1 MTPSVRVRGFHG
13 SAEASMFSHA
23 GLQRL
28 CGLIVLA
35 AFSTT
40 AAWADSL
47 VLVASQT
54 GQGANDSVRWSQLG
68 ADGTTLGSSSSAT
81 SGGGSTIMLTLGGPS
96 SLVSVACTASPCSW
110 TGAGFTAGDSLI
122 WTSDTGNGGNGPLTL
137 SFSRGM
143 SGVGALIQ
151 ADGPGQFTAQIQAF
165 NGATSLG
172 FFTVASNANGDA
184 AYIGILDQT
193 GANITSVVFSLI
205 ACAGTCTDFAIDTVS
220 LSTAP
225 ATLVSLISSLS
236 PSALGQAVTFTATVK
251 PASGSGIP
259 AGTVTFN
266 DGATALG
273 TGTLNG
279 GTATFVTSGLGAGVH
294 SITAVYGGDANFG
307 GGTSPVLMQTVNKAA
322 SSTSVT
328 SSNNSSNRGAA
339 VTFTATVT
347 SSATGTPT
355 GTVTFQDGAS
365 TLGTGTLSG
374 RRATFTTSGLGTGA
388 HSITAIYSGDANF
401 TGSTSPILT
410 QTIGKAASSTSVF
423 SSNNPSIIGTAVTLT
438 ASVTSPV
445 TGTLTGTV
453 TFQDGTSALGTGT
466 LSGGAATFTI
476 SGLTGGTHSIT
487 AVYSG
492 DASFAGGTSPALMQ
506 TVNKVGDSTSV
517 ASSNNPSIFGSAV
530 TFTATVTSSA
540 TSIPTGTVTFQDGA
554 ATLGTGMLSGGN
566 ATLATSALV
575 GGVHSITA
583 IYGGD
588 ANFANSTSP
597 GLTQTVADFSLSASP
612 TAAAATAGSTSTY
625 AITITPQGGFSQ
637 TISFQCSGAPM
648 LAVCTAPGSVSPT
661 GSSYAPFNITVTTTA
676 QSLVPPGT
684 IVPWPWAGLR
694 IGLTWLL
701 ALVACAILSRVATP
715 RRRYVWQ
722 VSSVAIFVLLLC
734 GGCTGVA
741 GSGSTPKA
749 GTAPGTY
756 TLTLTG
762 TSGSLSHSTMLTLT
776 VK

>member
-1 MTPSVRVRGFHG
+1 MTLRMVTHGAEPLSHRLVSMASRTHRKSWRFSRGSFASLPRLGSTAGIPITAPSLRVQGRSAGRLFGDRDLRLRRSPWVRIAETQQRNKGRNMTPSVRVRGFHG

-96 SLVSVACTASPCSW
+96 SVVSVACTASPCSW

-193 GANITSVVFSLI
+193 GSNITSVVFSLI

-307 GGTSPVLMQTVNKAA
+307 GGTSPVLMQDRK
-322 SSTSVT
+322 
-328 SSNNSSNRGAA
+328 
-339 VTFTATVT
+339 
-347 SSATGTPT
+347 
-355 GTVTFQDGAS
+355 
-365 TLGTGTLSG
+365 
-374 RRATFTTSGLGTGA
+374 
-388 HSITAIYSGDANF
+388 
-401 TGSTSPILT
+401 
-410 QTIGKAASSTSVF
+410 
-423 SSNNPSIIGTAVTLT
+423 
-438 ASVTSPV
+438 
-445 TGTLTGTV
+445 
-453 TFQDGTSALGTGT
+453 
-466 LSGGAATFTI
+466 
-476 SGLTGGTHSIT
+476 
-487 AVYSG
+487 
-492 DASFAGGTSPALMQ
+492 
-506 TVNKVGDSTSV
+506 
-517 ASSNNPSIFGSAV
+517 
-530 TFTATVTSSA
+530 
-540 TSIPTGTVTFQDGA
+540 
-554 ATLGTGMLSGGN
+554 
-566 ATLATSALV
+566 
-575 GGVHSITA
+575 
-583 IYGGD
+583 
-588 ANFANSTSP
+588 
-597 GLTQTVADFSLSASP
+597 
-612 TAAAATAGSTSTY
+612 
-625 AITITPQGGFSQ
+625 
-637 TISFQCSGAPM
+637 
-648 LAVCTAPGSVSPT
+648 
-661 GSSYAPFNITVTTTA
+661 
-676 QSLVPPGT
+676 
-684 IVPWPWAGLR
+684 
-694 IGLTWLL
+694 
-701 ALVACAILSRVATP
+701 
-715 RRRYVWQ
+715 
-722 VSSVAIFVLLLC
+722 
-734 GGCTGVA
+734 
-741 GSGSTPKA
+741 
-749 GTAPGTY
+749 
-756 TLTLTG
+756 
-762 TSGSLSHSTMLTLT
+762 
-776 VK
+776 